1 MTSDW
6 KTLQS
11 DLIYQDPWIKLY
23 QDKVKTRSGK
33 TMQYT
38 WYKSSDV
45 AVIVPFLREDALLMI
60 RQYRYP
66 LRKVLL
72 EFPAGHVENTENPMK
87 TAKRELLEETGYIA
101 KEIQHFYTYHPSI
114 SKSRQLVHIFR
125 AKHLVEYK
133 SNHDGTEDITGVEIV
148 SIEQLKHM
156 IKQRKIESA
165 GTLIAYLVCCAG
177 III

>member
-6 KTLQS
+6 KTLQG

-33 TMQYT
+33 TMKYT

-72 EFPAGHVENTENPMK
+72 EFPAGHVETAENPMK
-87 TAKRELLEETGYIA
+87 AAKREIIRGNRVYCQGDSTFLYI
-101 KEIQHFYTYHPSI
+101 PS
-114 SKSRQLVHIFR
+114 V
-125 AKHLVEYK
+125 
-133 SNHDGTEDITGVEIV
+133 N
-148 SIEQLKHM
+148 
-156 IKQRKIESA
+156 
-165 GTLIAYLVCCAG
+165 
-177 III
+177 